1 MEAMCLAAHVVRT
14 IGAMS
19 QSGTRPRQDAA
30 VDQGRWQGGPAV
42 GPPAPPP
49 PPVTSTHAATNGRC
63 ATDGDPSDALQHFST
78 SDEPPISDPNYLP
91 SAAADQT
98 MKAALSCQEGC
109 SGPFLAGGRY
119 STQTCD
125 NLSWPRSCNWRTPPP
140 PPSRGPPARVDIV
153 SVCCIAALCSALLL
167 SAVALDETLGRIWSS
182 LSSELR

>member
-1 MEAMCLAAHVVRT
+1 MCSAAHVVRT

-19 QSGTRPRQDAA
+19 QSGTRPRQDDAA

-125 NLSWPRSCNWRTPPP
+125 NLSWPRTCTWRTPVETHP
-140 PPSRGPPARVDIV
+140 RGLTS
-153 SVCCIAALCSALLL
+153 SVCVASLRSALLCPVCGCTRRDFGTHL
-167 SAVALDETLGRIWSS
+167 VILV
-182 LSSELR
+182 